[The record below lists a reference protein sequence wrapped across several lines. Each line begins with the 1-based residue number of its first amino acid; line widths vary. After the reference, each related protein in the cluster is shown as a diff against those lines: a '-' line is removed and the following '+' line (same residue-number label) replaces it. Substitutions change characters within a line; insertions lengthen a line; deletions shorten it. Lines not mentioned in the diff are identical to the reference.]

1 MTHGVLVVGLG
12 NAWRGDDG
20 AGPAVARS
28 LGDDPRV
35 LVHEGEPIGLLDA
48 WAGAA
53 EVVVVDAVASG
64 APAGTVHRLDAAA
77 APLPARFA
85 RGSTHA
91 FGLAETIELARMLGR
106 LPPRVTVYG
115 IEGLDFRAGDQLSAP
130 VRAAVDAIRAELRDR
145 LGKSAADGRQ
155 DPDGGAPARI

>member
-1 MTHGVLVVGLG
+1 VTGALLVVGLG

-20 AGPAVARS
+20 AGPAVARA

-53 EVVVVDAVASG
+53 EVMVVDAVSSG

-77 APLPARFA
+77 APLPATVA

-91 FGLAETIELARMLGR
+91 FGLAATIELARTLDR
-106 LPPRVTVYG
+106 LPPRITVYG
-115 IEGLDFRAGDQLSAP
+115 IEGEDFRAGDELSAP
-130 VRAAVDAIRAELRDR
+130 VRAAVDAVRLELRER
-145 LGKSAADGRQ
+145 LVTS
-155 DPDGGAPARI
+155 